1 MSQNQN
7 FPDYLNQQK
16 ISLLL
21 QQAEKELKEISLTDL
36 TDLTIRGRLLC
47 FLAKHFP
54 QEDIESSLRVLEE
67 FNLFINQSSAFPL
80 YQIDRKGHELK
91 EVLEE
96 THLLALVLCELE
108 KFLSLYLRKTSN

>member
-36 TDLTIRGRLLC
+36 TIRGRLLC

-67 FNLFINQSSAFPL
+67 FNLFVNQSSAFPL

-96 THLLALVLCELE
+96 THLLALILCELE
-108 KFLSLYLRKTSN
+108 KFLSLWLTKKTN

>member
-1 MSQNQN
+1 MPHNQN

-36 TDLTIRGRLLC
+36 TIRGRLLC

-54 QEDIESSLRVLEE
+54 QEDIESSLKVLEE

-80 YQIDRKGHELK
+80 YQIDRRGHELK